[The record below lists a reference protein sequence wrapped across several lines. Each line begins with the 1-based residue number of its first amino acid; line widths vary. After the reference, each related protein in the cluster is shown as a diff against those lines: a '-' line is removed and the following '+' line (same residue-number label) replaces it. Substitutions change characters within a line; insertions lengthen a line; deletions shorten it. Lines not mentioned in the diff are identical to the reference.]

1 MLVIWMRSTTRYVFT
16 LVVGPVCWKS
26 IIQSLVTIS
35 TIQAKYMTVAKAS
48 KEVVWLARV
57 VKELGIGQ
65 GGVQLYCDSQSAID
79 LTKNQ
84 VCNAKTKHTDVRFH
98 KIMEFMT
105 SGQILLRRVLTL
117 ENAANMLTKAVT
129 TDKFKHYLDLLNV
142 A

>member
-1 MLVIWMRSTTRYVFT
+1 
-16 LVVGPVCWKS
+16 
-26 IIQSLVTIS
+26 
-35 TIQAKYMTVAKAS
+35 MTVAKAS
-48 KEVVWLARV
+48 KEPVWLARV
-57 VKELGIGQ
+57 VKELGIGH